1 MTFEQLQ
8 EIAKE
13 QQTRTF
19 SLECALIYEALPAFT
34 DLHFRKLRPTVIEH
48 SCWEALIKMF
58 FPFEDVV
65 VNIDFLNTEDKIA
78 PNSKTVTGV
87 SFKFGL
93 YILNQACMSLD
104 DMKRLIHNFI
114 ESFDREFTHTFQI
127 PGELRNSIVIVNL
140 HYTHSM
146 FKTLADNKLI

>member
-19 SLECALIYEALPAFT
+19 SLDCALTYQTLPAFM
-34 DLHFRKLRPTVIEH
+34 DRHFRQLRPRVIEH
-48 SCWEALIKMF
+48 SCWEALIKLT

-65 VNIDFLNTEDKIA
+65 VNIDFVLSEDKIT
-78 PNSKTVTGV
+78 PNLKTVTGV
-87 SFKFGL
+87 SFKFGIYL
-93 YILNQACMSLD
+93 LNQACMSLD
-104 DMKRLIHNFI
+104 DMKKLIHNFI
-114 ESFDREFTHTFQI
+114 ELFDRELTHTFQT
-127 PGELRNSIVIVNL
+127 PAELKTSIVIVNL

-146 FKTLADNKLI
+146 FKTLHDNHLI

>member
-19 SLECALIYEALPAFT
+19 SLDCALIYQPLPEFT
-34 DLHFRKLRPTVIEH
+34 ASHFSQLRSRVIEH

-65 VNIDFLNTEDKIA
+65 VNINFLLTEDKIA

-87 SFKFGL
+87 SIKFGL

-114 ESFDREFTHTFQI
+114 ESFDRELTHTFQT
-127 PGELRNSIVIVNL
+127 PAELKHSILIVNL

>member
-8 EIAKE
+8 VIAKE

-19 SLECALIYEALPAFT
+19 SLDCALIYQPLPAFT
-34 DLHFRKLRPTVIEH
+34 DHHFRQLRPRVIEH
-48 SCWEALIKMF
+48 SCWEALIKLL

-78 PNSKTVTGV
+78 PNLKTVTGV

-93 YILNQACMSLD
+93 YILNQECMSLD
-104 DMKRLIHNFI
+104 DMKKLIYNFI
-114 ESFDREFTHTFQI
+114 ESFDHELTNTFQI
-127 PGELRNSIVIVNL
+127 PAELRNSIIIVNL

-146 FKTLADNKLI
+146 FQTLSDNKLI